1 MGKRDIV
8 LHPEGKVKTALFIK
22 NKMKH
27 WNYLFSIC
35 LVLFLN
41 SCENPMKSSEDWEN
55 EGRNLIHEKKFGLA
69 INCFDKAI
77 KKSSLS
83 KLSGLYMIRAYC
95 NFEIERYE
103 NVVEDCDSTTKY
115 SAFINLAD
123 DSLGPRPHMEPIFP
137 EYFLKAKA
145 EFKLKRYYKC
155 LEDCD
160 KSLAYK
166 PGNGNVYLLKFKVDS
181 VLGLKMERI
190 NDSLLAKEYCAGCL
204 LE

>member
-1 MGKRDIV
+1 M
-8 LHPEGKVKTALFIK
+8 TY
-22 NKMKH
+22 

-55 EGRNLIHEKKFGLA
+55 EGRNLIHEKKFELA
-69 INCFDKAI
+69 IHCFDKAI
-77 KKSSLS
+77 EKSSLS
-83 KLSGLYMIRAYC
+83 KLSVLYMNRAYC

-103 NVVEDCDSTTKY
+103 NVVEDCDSTMKY
-115 SAFINLAD
+115 SAFINLPY
-123 DSLGPRPHMEPIFP
+123 DSLGPNMVLELPD
-137 EYFLKAKA
+137 YFLKAKA
-145 EFKLKRYYKC
+145 EFNLKRYYKC

-166 PGNGNVYLLKFKVDS
+166 PRNGNVYLLKFKVDS

-190 NDSLLAKEYCAGCL
+190 NDSLLAKEYCAGCP

>member
-22 NKMKH
+22 NKMTH

-35 LVLFLN
+35 LFLFLN

-55 EGRNLIHEKKFGLA
+55 EGCNLIHEKKFELA
-69 INCFDKAI
+69 INCFDKTI
-77 KKSSLS
+77 EKSSLS
-83 KLSGLYMIRAYC
+83 KLARLYAIRAYC
-95 NFEIERYE
+95 NFEIGRYE

-115 SAFINLAD
+115 SAFIILPND
-123 DSLGPRPHMEPIFP
+123 PIGLKLKPEFP
-137 EYFLKAKA
+137 DYFLKAKA
-145 EFKLKRYYKC
+145 EFNLKRYYKC

-190 NDSLLAKEYCAGCL
+190 NDSLLADEYCAGCP

>member
-1 MGKRDIV
+1 MRKRDIV

-22 NKMKH
+22 NKMTH

-35 LVLFLN
+35 LFLFLN

-55 EGRNLIHEKKFGLA
+55 EGWNLIHKKKFGLA
-69 INCFDKAI
+69 IHCFDKAI
-77 KKSSLS
+77 EKSSLS
-83 KLSGLYMIRAYC
+83 ELARLYAIHADL
-95 NFEIERYE
+95 NFEIGRYE

-115 SAFINLAD
+115 SAFINLPF
-123 DSLGPRPHMEPIFP
+123 DSLGPMPHMKPKFP
-137 EYFLKAKA
+137 DYFLKAKA
-145 EFKLKRYYKC
+145 EFNLKRYYKC

-181 VLGLKMERI
+181 VLGLKMEMI
-190 NDSLLAKEYCAGCL
+190 NDSLLADEYGAGYP